1 MSNQLSPG
9 DIVRTTV
16 KWAVPTASQI
26 QNVFH
31 WIVDGVENI
40 DFLDA
45 ALAIRDQID
54 AAWTLI
60 DDHLDDAMTLV
71 EGIIYLLEWSTS
83 PTPGWYATQYVGTF
97 DDLDTFTPSAE
108 TPPMPAAVSMLLR
121 FPTDVPKHEKRT
133 YIGGFTEVATDNNDQ
148 WISTLMDA
156 ATVAASTLLS
166 GIDVPENA
174 SDLMPVV
181 PDVNQEIYRYYGSA
195 IIRSR
200 PHYQRRRQLYVGV

>member
-1 MSNQLSPG
+1 MANQLIPG
-9 DIVRTTV
+9 DIIRTTV

-45 ALAIRDQID
+45 ALAVRDHID
-54 AAWTLI
+54 TAWTLI
-60 DDHLDDAMTLV
+60 DDYLDDAMTFV
-71 EGIIYLLEWSTS
+71 EGVIYLLEWSSS
-83 PTPGWYATQYVGTF
+83 PTPGWIAAQYVGTF
-97 DDLDTFTPSAE
+97 DDLDTFTPGGTGDPS
-108 TPPMPAAVSMLLR
+108 PSAVSMLVR

-133 YIGGFTEVATDNNDQ
+133 YIGGFTELGVGTSAAFVEA
-148 WISTLMDA
+148 LMTA
-156 ATVAASTLLS
+156 ATVWAATMTS
-166 GIDVPENA
+166 GIDVPDNA
-174 SDLMPVV
+174 SDLVPIV

-195 IIRSR
+195 IIRSL